1 VRRVESRRG
10 STFFQC
16 LLSQHDHRFPR
27 YPVLPVGDCSGY
39 QKARDSGDAIDPK
52 GAGISRTSEV
62 ARSGVSDE
70 PVTLH
75 LVFATWWPLA
85 ASWLMMGFELPAVSA
100 TMARLPHPEISLA
113 AYGGVVFP
121 LSLLIEAPIIMLLAA
136 STALSRDR
144 DCYCKLR
151 RFMLAAGGALTLIH
165 VAVAITPLFD
175 LIVGGLIGAPEEI
188 QGPARVGLIIM
199 TPWTWSIAYR
209 RFQQGVLIRFGH
221 PRRVGIGTA
230 VRLGTNVAV
239 LALGYFAGRF
249 SGIVVGCSAVAAG
262 VVVEAVFIGFAV
274 RPVLRR
280 ELPELSQDGAP
291 LTVRRFVDF
300 YVPLAMTSLFGLI
313 AMPIASAAMSR
324 MPRPIESLA
333 VWPVIAGLTFTLRSL
348 GFAYNEVV
356 VALLDRRRAVRPLV
370 QFTGILAGAASGLL
384 ALIAATPLCWFW
396 FARVSGLTAELAT
409 LGCSALWLAIGMPAA
424 SVIQNWFQGVLVNA
438 HRTRAVTEAVLIFLA
453 TSAAILIG
461 GIRAGTVTGLY
472 VGLGAIL
479 GGYALQTAWLWYR
492 SRRVLAGL
500 ASWEDAVLASG
511 SGRTA

>member
-1 VRRVESRRG
+1 M
-10 STFFQC
+10 
-16 LLSQHDHRFPR
+16 PR
-27 YPVLPVGDCSGY
+27 P
-39 QKARDSGDAIDPK
+39 I
-52 GAGISRTSEV
+52 E
-62 ARSGVSDE
+62 
-70 PVTLH
+70 
-75 LVFATWWPLA
+75 
-85 ASWLMMGFELPAVSA
+85 
-100 TMARLPHPEISLA
+100 SLA
-113 AYGGVVFP
+113 VWPVIAGLTFTLRSLGFAYN
-121 LSLLIEAPIIMLLAA
+121 E
-136 STALSRDR
+136 
-144 DCYCKLR
+144 
-151 RFMLAAGGALTLIH
+151 
-165 VAVAITPLFD
+165 
-175 LIVGGLIGAPEEI
+175 
-188 QGPARVGLIIM
+188 
-199 TPWTWSIAYR
+199 
-209 RFQQGVLIRFGH
+209 
-221 PRRVGIGTA
+221 
-230 VRLGTNVAV
+230 
-239 LALGYFAGRF
+239 
-249 SGIVVGCSAVAAG
+249 

-348 GFAYNEVV
+348 GFAYNEVVVVGFAYNEVV